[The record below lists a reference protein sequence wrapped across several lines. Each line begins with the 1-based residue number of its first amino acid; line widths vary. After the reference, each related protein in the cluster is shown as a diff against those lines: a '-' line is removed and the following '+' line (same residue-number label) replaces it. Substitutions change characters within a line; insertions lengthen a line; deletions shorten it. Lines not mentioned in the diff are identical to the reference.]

1 MSAIDYRDG
10 VLTVEQ
16 LPLTRVAAEFGTP
29 CYVYSSAA
37 LTEAF
42 SNYQQAFAALN
53 PLICY
58 AIKANSNLS
67 LLRHFARLGAGF
79 DIVSGGE
86 LERVL
91 AIGEIRKNRVFW
103 RGQN

>member
-16 LPLTRVAAEFGTP
+16 LPLTRVAAEFGTQ

-42 SNYQQAFAALN
+42 S
-53 PLICY
+53 
-58 AIKANSNLS
+58 S
-67 LLRHFARLGAGF
+67 
-79 DIVSGGE
+79 
-86 LERVL
+86 
-91 AIGEIRKNRVFW
+91 
-103 RGQN
+103 